1 MRSVIQRVS
10 TAQVRVDEK
19 ITGKIG
25 LGLLVLVGIEEED
38 KAEDIEWLSGKI
50 VNLRIFNDEKGV
62 MNRSVA
68 DVNGDLLVVSQFT
81 LHASTRKG
89 NRPSYIHAAKP
100 ETAIPLY
107 EKFLRQIEKDLGK
120 PVSAG
125 IFGAMMKVS
134 LLNDGPVTIVIDTKN
149 REWIVK
155 CEMWDTRCENLRETI

>member
-25 LGLLVLVGIEEED
+25 LGLLVLVGIDDED
-38 KAEDIEWLSGKI
+38 GAEDIEWLSGKI
-50 VNLRIFNDEKGV
+50 VNLRIFDDEQGV

-68 DVNGDLLVVSQFT
+68 DVSGDLLVVSQFT

-107 EKFLRQIEKDLGK
+107 EKFLQQLEKDLGR

-134 LLNDGPVTIVIDTKN
+134 LLNDGPVTIIIDTKN
-149 REWIVK
+149 RE
-155 CEMWDTRCENLRETI
+155 